1 MGLQEH
7 GVSEARLDLLDPP
20 EHNQFN
26 FPMDPLSLRA
36 LRARQVHQDQPDLE
50 GVKGHGGIRD
60 HPGGTDL
67 LVLQANAV
75 SKAET
80 EYLEFRDFKDY
91 QGLGEAAEQLTSD
104 GETRRVPRPQA
115 PNLFTLAE
123 LLVVIGAA
131 PGELAI
137 SFVYPRNRSTRKN
150 SSLEHNAILRYTG
163 SSTRPSKAR
172 R

>member
-1 MGLQEH
+1 MH
-7 GVSEARLDLLDPP
+7 P
-20 EHNQFN
+20 
-26 FPMDPLSLRA
+26 
-36 LRARQVHQDQPDLE
+36 VHQDQPDLQE
-50 GVKGHGGIRD
+50 VKGNRGLRD
-60 HPGGTDL
+60 YPGGTDL
-67 LVLQANAV
+67 LVVRANAV

-80 EYLEFRDFKDY
+80 DHLGFLEFRDLKGY

-163 SSTRPSKAR
+163 SSTRPSMAR